1 MIKGWEYGVALDINI
16 YQWAKRLIDQ
26 YGEQAPVKAAIK
38 AGAAL
43 RVGDLSGNLS
53 WTRVLN
59 AIAEMRAVSVR
70 QTLH

>member
-1 MIKGWEYGVALDINI
+1 MIEGWRTGVALDINI
-16 YQWAKRLIDQ
+16 YQSAMRLMDQ
-26 YGEQAPVKAAIK
+26 YGEQAPVQAAIK

-70 QTLH
+70 KTFH